1 MTIHGLDSRPATWI
15 LSRDGSGPSTRL
27 LEVSLGWGTSR
38 SGSFSSGDVEVFV
51 LSGQVEADGHLLGA
65 DTLWGARAGT
75 MVKGLGSTEGA
86 TLLLF
91 SGAPLRFVADE
102 GPEDPDRPE
111 PVVAG
116 EREWIQM
123 PNAPPNSRQRDLAPA
138 LRGGRFWQTAAVDLY
153 LDRWYV
159 DQDPAEVFVLDGI
172 WRQASHRRDGM
183 EVTEF
188 PKDGYFY
195 RPSGVWHGGVQTG
208 TSTVAMLLIRASA
221 QPSQQASAPG
231 EYPAHLR

>member
-1 MTIHGLDSRPATWI
+1 MTIHGLDGRPATWI
-15 LSRDGSGPSTRL
+15 LSRDGSGPATRL
-27 LEVSLGWGTSR
+27 LEVSPGWGTSR
-38 SGSFSSGDVEVFV
+38 SGSFSGDVEVFV

-75 MVKGLGSTEGA
+75 LVKGLGSTEGA

-91 SGAPLRFVADE
+91 SGAPLRFGADE
-102 GPEDPDRPE
+102 GSEDPDRPE

-123 PNAPPNSRQRDLAPA
+123 PNAPPNSRQRIWRRLSGVGDSGRPPRWICISTAGIWIRIPLKC
-138 LRGGRFWQTAAVDLY
+138 LCWMESGGRHPTAGMAWRSPSFPRTDISI
-153 LDRWYV
+153 
-159 DQDPAEVFVLDGI
+159 DPLVC
-172 WRQASHRRDGM
+172 GM
-183 EVTEF
+183 VES
-188 PKDGYFY
+188 
-195 RPSGVWHGGVQTG
+195 RPAHH
-208 TSTVAMLLIRASA
+208 TVAMLLIRASA